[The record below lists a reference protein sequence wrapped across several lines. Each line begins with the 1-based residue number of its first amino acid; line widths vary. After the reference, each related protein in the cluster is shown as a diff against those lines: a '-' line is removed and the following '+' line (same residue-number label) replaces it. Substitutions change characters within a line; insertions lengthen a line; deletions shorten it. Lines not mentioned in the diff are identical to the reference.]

1 MNVIQD
7 PPAERLLTY
16 IQNTSIRANRETQF
30 DFDHLLFAIGS
41 STLVPAA
48 RGQLG
53 DIARILDAYPNVHL
67 LIIGHT
73 DNTGNATLNQ
83 RLSQARANA
92 VKARLVALGISPD
105 RLETQG
111 YGYNAAASNSTA
123 NGRALNRRVS
133 VAVIQK

>member
-1 MNVIQD
+1 MKATRI
-7 PPAERLLTY
+7 RL
-16 IQNTSIRANRETQF
+16 IES
-30 DFDHLLFAIGS
+30 LLGNS
-41 STLVPAA
+41 LVPTA
-48 RGQLG
+48 RGQL
-53 DIARILDAYPNVHL
+53 DVIARILDDYPNVHL

-73 DNTGNATLNQ
+73 DNTGSATLNQ

-111 YGYNAAASNSTA
+111 YGYDAPAASNSTA